1 MCFLPLPQVVGEVLL
16 DVLHKVVRVLRVEVQ
31 NLVQALQ
38 VDALQ
43 VTVGQRLDVGVGL
56 NHSIVQGHVGPD
68 QVALTCSERD
78 SAHTPSLNTCGG
90 YFTVFSHLLI
100 LKVHESFLISHFYK
114 QQYYKNI

>member
-31 NLVQALQ
+31 NLVQAPQ

-78 SAHTPSLNTCGG
+78 GAHTPPSLNTCVGHL
-90 YFTVFSHLLI
+90 TVYPSSAFKGS
-100 LKVHESFLISHFYK
+100 
-114 QQYYKNI
+114 